1 MIEDEKELAE
11 GLQQMLSLF
20 GHQVD
25 LAFGGREGLHQF
37 AEGTYDL
44 VFTDL
49 GMPNL
54 SGLDVAEAIKTQ
66 TPSIPILL
74 ITGSG
79 DHVDLSEVKGLGI
92 DGVVA
97 KPFRIGEIVQAM
109 RQITSPSH

>member
-1 MIEDEKELAE
+1 
-11 GLQQMLSLF
+11 
-20 GHQVD
+20 
-25 LAFGGREGLHQF
+25 
-37 AEGTYDL
+37 
-44 VFTDL
+44 
-49 GMPNL
+49 MPNL